1 MSLCKHLGFQ
11 LWLVQLNTMFA
22 LFESETSERSADGA
36 CGGCSGSSAGA
47 AASPG
52 GAAGQP
58 SVAATVKLL
67 ERAAELY
74 SQVDKH
80 SFARRLF
87 SCNVEVARLLERR
100 GKERKGEKKER
111 KRLERKRIAVGPCSC
126 TARWPLSRS
135 PCAGCRV

>member
-1 MSLCKHLGFQ
+1 
-11 LWLVQLNTMFA
+11 MFA

-36 CGGCSGSSAGA
+36 CGDCSGSSAGA

-74 SQVDKH
+74 SQVNKH
-80 SFARRLF
+80 SSARRLF
-87 SCNVEVARLLERR
+87 SCNVEVARLLERK
-100 GKERKGEKKER
+100 GKERKGKEK
-111 KRLERKRIAVGPCSC
+111 KRLEKICSG
-126 TARWPLSRS
+126 TMLLDSQVAIVAQSLR
-135 PCAGCRV
+135 RV